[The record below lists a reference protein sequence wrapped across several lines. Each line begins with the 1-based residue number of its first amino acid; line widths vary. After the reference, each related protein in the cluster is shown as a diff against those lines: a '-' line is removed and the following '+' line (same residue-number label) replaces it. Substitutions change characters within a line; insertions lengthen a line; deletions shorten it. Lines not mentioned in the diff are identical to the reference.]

1 MNTGT
6 VVRDRWTCQ
15 VRDTLCS
22 GSDVS
27 SLGHKERHSTRG
39 DTRGDTVQGGTQG
52 ETQCKGGHKKRH
64 KEGHKGRHKARA
76 QFVSV
81 AQPCLSVA
89 SPLSTQL
96 PLMAALVLFATN
108 TVCICVFAAP
118 DWLIQ
123 CKIFRIPQPW
133 FSLLWPLWFFLHP
146 LSCPSPLGSLR

>member
-1 MNTGT
+1 MYGGDWLQTKAPLGFGLLGISSSVHCVSSKMNTGT
-6 VVRDRWTCQ
+6 AVRDRWTCQ

-52 ETQCKGGHKKRH
+52 ETQCKGGHKERH

-81 AQPCLSVA
+81 AQPCLSPLKSVA
-89 SPLSTQL
+89 SRGCVGFVRDLYSVHL
-96 PLMAALVLFATN
+96 C
-108 TVCICVFAAP
+108 VC
-118 DWLIQ
+118 
-123 CKIFRIPQPW
+123 
-133 FSLLWPLWFFLHP
+133 
-146 LSCPSPLGSLR
+146 GS